1 MTTTAAPPDEMTAPD
16 ALAPQVE
23 EDVLLPVGS
32 RILHIGPPKT
42 GTTALQ
48 AAFHLGRDRTERQG
62 VHYASHGRHAMTA
75 VLAGIQQPSP
85 WTNDRKPPS
94 SWNWNRLLGD
104 IRGSKA
110 RRVVLSSEFFAD
122 ATPEAIRRVVGE
134 IGPDQIQIVVT
145 LRPLAK
151 IMASQWQQ
159 YVQNQLTIGFDDWL
173 DGVLNRPRGKVT
185 PTFWKRHR
193 HDELVA
199 RWAEVVGPD
208 RLTVV
213 ALDDADRDMVLRVF
227 ERLTGLAPGTLITEP
242 DLSNRSMT
250 VPEIEILRAFNA
262 TFKKERLP
270 APLYSRIMRFGAAAY
285 MRTRPPGADEARIEL
300 PEWAVGPIENLAREM
315 MASIRASGVR
325 IVGDLD
331 RMTVVSTT
339 RGPETAPVVIT
350 PTVAASAAMGI
361 LVASGLARGT
371 GPIEAN
377 ESEGL
382 EGNELLA
389 RAPRPVQEPPELLRI
404 STSQL
409 GVVIFR
415 RAKARVLDQFNRL
428 KFWRRPK
435 RP

>member
-1 MTTTAAPPDEMTAPD
+1 MTTTAAPPDETTAPD
-16 ALAPQVE
+16 ALTPAVE
-23 EDVLLPVGS
+23 ENVLLPVGS

-85 WTNDRKPPS
+85 WTHDRKPPS
-94 SWNWNRLLGD
+94 TLELEPALAD
-104 IRGSKA
+104 IRGSTA

-122 ATPEAIRRVVGE
+122 ATPEAIRRVVSE
-134 IGPDQIQIVVT
+134 IGPEQIQIVVT

-173 DGVLNRPRGKVT
+173 DGVMNRPRGKVT

-270 APLYSRIMRFGAAAY
+270 APLYSRIMRFGAAATCGPG
-285 MRTRPPGADEARIEL
+285 RRARRGADRAPRVGGRAHRESRPRDDGLHPRIGRPDRRRPRPDDHRLDDAR
-300 PEWAVGPIENLAREM
+300 PR
-315 MASIRASGVR
+315 VR
-325 IVGDLD
+325 
-331 RMTVVSTT
+331 
-339 RGPETAPVVIT
+339 PVVVT

-382 EGNELLA
+382 EGNEFLA

-409 GVVIFR
+409 GVVIVR

-428 KFWRRPK
+428 KFWQRSK
-435 RP
+435 RK